1 MIRERSAERLEL
13 YKIFA
18 QAAECAVLESSK
30 RTLCE
35 LVPAVRLSEAKKT
48 LSLTEEASRLL
59 FELGSGRIE
68 YFPPQGDVLERAQKG
83 ATLSCTELVQAAML
97 LRSARICYR
106 AVQAVSD
113 GSAGG
118 APIPIW
124 CRASVSTAAAARAAQ
139 TQRAR
144 RGLCFLPAA
153 GSSGVPVSS
162 ATLTPNSRLSAS
174 RFSMSG
180 TAALVSHLLTACR
193 LTPSRAPS
201 SS

>member
-30 RTLCE
+30 RALCE

-97 LRSARICYR
+97 LRSARI
-106 AVQAVSD
+106 
-113 GSAGG
+113 
-118 APIPIW
+118 AP
-124 CRASVSTAAAARAAQ
+124 A
-139 TQRAR
+139 
-144 RGLCFLPAA
+144 F
-153 GSSGVPVSS
+153 
-162 ATLTPNSRLSAS
+162 SR
-174 RFSMSG
+174 
-180 TAALVSHLLTACR
+180 
-193 LTPSRAPS
+193 
-201 SS
+201 